1 MIEEIGL
8 AGARVPQGGEKSGE
22 AYPEG
27 GLPIDDAITYANG
40 FVMSSSKDGGGLL
53 IGEGLAARRDE
64 GFGAVDPDIL
74 GKQARDQSGDGRGR
88 THDDVVVPVHTTN
101 GVEACACAGG
111 FGKLMGAVAGD
122 HGAVCPEE
130 EGGLN
135 EAFAAT
141 TCAIMSLVRVWAV
154 APFGSAENATES
166 NPLLPC

>member
-8 AGARVPQGGEKSGE
+8 AGARMPQGGEKSGE

-74 GKQARDQSGDGRGR
+74 GKQARDQSVEVRSLGWIRHLSVLSMNIPACSSAQLGR
-88 THDDVVVPVHTTN
+88 VP
-101 GVEACACAGG
+101 E
-111 FGKLMGAVAGD
+111 L
-122 HGAVCPEE
+122 
-130 EGGLN
+130 
-135 EAFAAT
+135 
-141 TCAIMSLVRVWAV
+141 S
-154 APFGSAENATES
+154 
-166 NPLLPC
+166 